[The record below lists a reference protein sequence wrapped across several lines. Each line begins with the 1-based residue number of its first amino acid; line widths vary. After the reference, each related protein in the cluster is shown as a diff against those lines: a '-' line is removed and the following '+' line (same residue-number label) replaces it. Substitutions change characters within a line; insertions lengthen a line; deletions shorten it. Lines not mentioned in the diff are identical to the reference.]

1 MIASKAGFIRKSEEI
16 GGEFEVINDH
26 CVDPKFL
33 EISLRKSLQNMNVE
47 MLDVF
52 YLNNYSESQL

>member
-1 MIASKAGFIRKSEEI
+1 VISSALKYLIKEKNYERSQIMIASKAGFIRKSEEI

-33 EISLRKSLQNMNVE
+33 EISLRKSL
-47 MLDVF
+47 
-52 YLNNYSESQL
+52 